1 MVAPMS
7 VLPMTRI
14 HAAAPRSTPDVEIVV
29 PVYNE
34 ADQLAASVTTLRS
47 YLDTSFPFVTTIT
60 IADNASTD
68 TTWQIASDLA
78 SRLRGVDAVR
88 LDKKGRGRALRAT
101 WSRSSAPVV
110 AYMDVDLATGLDA
123 LLPLVA
129 PLLSGHSDVAIGTR
143 IGPGA
148 HVVRGARREMIS
160 RSYNLLVRSLLRS
173 RCTDA
178 QCGFK
183 AMRREAAAKVLPLVE
198 DDEWFFDTEVLV
210 TARRAGLR
218 IHEVPVDW
226 VDDLD
231 SRVEVLHTALA
242 DLRGVWRMLAHRP
255 ERRHPPRAIPSADIE
270 TIVGRGPTV
279 STIGPTTGT
288 TGETP
293 DRNSVSADELFRFAG
308 IGTISTAAYAAL
320 FAILE
325 PGLGGYLANAAAIAA
340 CSLGNTAAHHGM
352 AGSPDGPLDRH
363 RRVATASALM
373 GVSLACTTGALAV
386 TRAVGFRSLLP
397 ELCAATAGNAAAA
410 VVRFAIL
417 RTWVFRP
424 RFGTHLGAIPP
435 AHPAPSG
442 VGSPTTPARSKP

>member
-1 MVAPMS
+1 MPIEARDRPAIVTRMS
-7 VLPMTRI
+7 VLPITRI
-14 HAAAPRSTPDVEIVV
+14 HPATLPSGPDVEIVV

-34 ADQLAASVTTLRS
+34 ADQLAASITTLRTF
-47 YLDTSFPFVTTIT
+47 LDTSFPFVTTVT

-68 TTWQIASDLA
+68 ATWLVA
-78 SRLRGVDAVR
+78 SRLASSLSGVEAVH
-88 LDKKGRGRALRAT
+88 LDKKGRGRALRAA

-160 RSYNLLVRSLLRS
+160 RCYNLLVRSLLRS

-183 AMRREAAAKVLPLVE
+183 AMRREAAEKVLPLVE

-210 TARRAGLR
+210 IARRAGLR

-242 DLRGVWRMLAHRP
+242 DLRGVWRMLSRHP
-255 ERRHPPRAIPSADIE
+255 ERRRPP
-270 TIVGRGPTV
+270 
-279 STIGPTTGT
+279 STPPG
-288 TGETP
+288 P
-293 DRNSVSADELFRFAG
+293 DRDSVPADELFRFAG
-308 IGTISTAAYAAL
+308 VGTVSTAAYAAM

-325 PGLGGYLANAAAIAA
+325 PGLGPYSANALAIAA
-340 CSLGNTAAHHGM
+340 CSLANTAAHHGM
-352 AGSPDGPLDRH
+352 AGPLNGRLDRRH
-363 RRVATASALM
+363 RLTTAGALM
-373 GVSLACTTGALAV
+373 GVSLAFTTGALAA
-386 TRAVGFRSLLP
+386 TRAVGLRSLLP
-397 ELCAATAGNAAAA
+397 ELCAVTAGNLGAAA
-410 VVRFAIL
+410 VRFAIL

-424 RFGTHLGAIPP
+424 RFGTHLEAVAPTDA
-435 AHPAPSG
+435 AHPGA
-442 VGSPTTPARSKP
+442 GSSTTSARSDA